1 MSAIYVTKRQTFY
14 AENVSILNGY
24 NHSSRE
30 SSLCSTLT
38 RYFNDFFL
46 NGLFLGRVEEN
57 QLFSEACR
65 DFRIVDSLEMFSVGL
80 LGRLLSLLCVARRS
94 KQTHKNRPHNSKHI
108 LWYAGFIVFSGIFVE
123 SR

>member
-1 MSAIYVTKRQTFY
+1 MI
-14 AENVSILNGY
+14 
-24 NHSSRE
+24 
-30 SSLCSTLT
+30 
-38 RYFNDFFL
+38 FFSMA
-46 NGLFLGRVEEN
+46 F
-57 QLFSEACR
+57 FSEELKKINCSLPETCR

-94 KQTHKNRPHNSKHI
+94 RQTHKNRPHNSKHI